1 MAIWFQGN
9 FWVGVLVT
17 MYIYGLSGLW
27 SHTYVMIKNR
37 KADGDSIGNLIMDVV
52 YQTFITVLS
61 VLAGGI
67 WVMH

>member
-1 MAIWFQGN
+1 
-9 FWVGVLVT
+9 
-17 MYIYGLSGLW
+17 
-27 SHTYVMIKNR
+27 MIKNR